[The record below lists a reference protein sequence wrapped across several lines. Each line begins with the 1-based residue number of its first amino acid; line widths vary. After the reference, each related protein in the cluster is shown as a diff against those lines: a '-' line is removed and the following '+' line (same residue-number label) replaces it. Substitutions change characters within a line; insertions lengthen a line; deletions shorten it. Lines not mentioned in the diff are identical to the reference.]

1 MIFFF
6 KKRPRRAGSLV
17 GFKVQS
23 SAGVPHLVLWDEVYA
38 AKKPVFGHA
47 SHSQKTVPLS
57 GQDTFRR
64 ACSLDPGI
72 CY

>member
-1 MIFFF
+1 MIFFL
-6 KKRPRRAGSLV
+6 RGQEELGVWLDLRI
-17 GFKVQS
+17 QS
-23 SAGVPHLVLWDEVYA
+23 SAGVPHLVLWDKIYA